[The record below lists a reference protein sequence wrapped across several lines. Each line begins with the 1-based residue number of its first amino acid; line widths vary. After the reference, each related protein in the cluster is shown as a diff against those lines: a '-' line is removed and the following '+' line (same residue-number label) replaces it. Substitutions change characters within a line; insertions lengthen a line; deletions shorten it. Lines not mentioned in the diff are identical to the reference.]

1 MFQIETELFIKLCLA
16 NCTEAKKLKQIIV
29 CDIIVI
35 CFSVIDEVSYEDVRN
50 VWLKQIKKVY
60 PDKPYLLV
68 GTQIDKRQTTGIRN
82 FQVESE
88 QGLQLSQDI
97 GAVAYFECSDL
108 DVDGVETMFKYALQH
123 VIDNKTTLATMTF

>member
-1 MFQIETELFIKLCLA
+1 VD

-29 CDIIVI
+29 CDFIVI
-35 CFSVIDEVSYEDVRN
+35 CFSVVDEVSYEDVQN
-50 VWLKQIKKVY
+50 VWLKQIKQVY
-60 PDKPYLLV
+60 PDRPYLLV

-88 QGLQLSQDI
+88 QGLQLCRDI

-108 DVDGVETMFKYALQH
+108 DVDGVETIFKYALQH
-123 VIDNKTTLATMTF
+123 VIEKTT